1 MDFFNDVVAV
11 MPHLAPAW
19 NLAQSLESIGEVP
32 CRFLLMD
39 NSPTHDTKDMQLHKN
54 IEVEWH
60 PGNLG
65 TSISWNRGLMCGAK
79 WTLILSVS
87 TRFGEG
93 GLKAYLEE
101 AVHWA
106 NDFGFQ
112 SPIGGHCHAIGR
124 EWVKR
129 LGLADPNY
137 APAYAEDRDWGR
149 RSDASDIPNTG
160 SMPVFRPKGLHIIG
174 SAIAVQSGA
183 VKDQRIP
190 EREAYHFAKW
200 GGAQN
205 QEVFKTPF
213 NDPNNKL
220 SYFPSPEFLKDISA
234 DVYENAVKA
243 MDWYEKEFGSTKVNS

>member
-1 MDFFNDVVAV
+1 MDYKGIVQCVL
-11 MPHLAPAW
+11 PIIAPAW
-19 NLAQSLESIGEVP
+19 NAEQFFASAGNFDVP
-32 CRFLLMD
+32 FLLID
-39 NSPTHDTKDMQLHKN
+39 NSPTHDSANLKLPPCVET
-54 IEVEWH
+54 EWH
-60 PGNLG
+60 PDNLG
-65 TSISWNRGLMCGAK
+65 TSISWNLGLMRGAK
-79 WTLILSVS
+79 WTLILSCS

-112 SPIGGHCHAIGR
+112 SPIGGHSHFIGR

-137 APAYAEDRDWGR
+137 FPAYAEDRDWGR
-149 RSDASDIPNTG
+149 RSDVSDIPNTG

-183 VKDQRIP
+183 VKDQRI
-190 EREAYHFAKW
+190 EQREAYHLAKW
-200 GGAQN
+200 GGSQN

-220 SYFPSPEFLKDISA
+220 SYFPRPEFLKDISA
-234 DVYENAVKA
+234 DVYENAIRA
-243 MDWYEKEFGSTKVNS
+243 MDWYEKEFGSTKVNP